1 MAIIPDPPPAAK
13 KPRIER
19 QAASQP
25 LYDSATRQA
34 RRSTEEATAAAGPT
48 RRLEVST
55 IFDHYLSGCHFK
67 QIALVAGTAGQC
79 LQKKLGNGS
88 ALAQEVRFTLN
99 ELARLGTNLAW
110 ALYQALAL
118 YVSAIFIPFSTMSDH
133 DCNQR
138 KILLEPIAYSNS
150 YRPFEWFLS
159 KLVR

>member
-55 IFDHYLSGCHFK
+55 MFDHYLSGCHFK

-79 LQKKLGNGS
+79 LQKNAGQWQRIGS
-88 ALAQEVRFTLN
+88 RGEIHSQRAGTSGDKSRSRSLPGTGTI
-99 ELARLGTNLAW
+99 RLSSLHPVLDDVG
-110 ALYQALAL
+110 
-118 YVSAIFIPFSTMSDH
+118 P
-133 DCNQR
+133 
-138 KILLEPIAYSNS
+138 
-150 YRPFEWFLS
+150 
-159 KLVR
+159 